1 MIKRIAQAWGF
12 AAILLLP
19 GYVDLT
25 STLGDERMR
34 VPWPLT
40 RLVLAQLVDLAIVGL
55 VFACLL
61 AVLRGLKIWPRI
73 RWFALALIP
82 LYLLVCNLRIFPFR
96 VPYAAVA
103 IVAVAWFAI
112 LALLIFR
119 APNIA
124 SKFYALGSAVL
135 TGAVVFAFVMTAQ
148 LVSAAFWRPGI
159 QAFSGSIPAQSAA
172 KPRLVWII
180 FDELA
185 YKPVFEARDPSLDLP
200 NFDRLRLQSTVYSNV
215 TPIGYHTNLV
225 VPSLLSGRI
234 VTGSTFTAKNKLIV
248 RTADDPRWEP
258 FDSAA
263 SLFGMAKQRSVST
276 SIVGWY
282 LAYCPIFVGTA
293 TECYWS
299 NDDTEDGAPPAINA
313 SFADDVWFPL
323 RIVAEQLI
331 APRVAVADVAHWE
344 SLSHVATVKDM
355 SQHALAAL
363 ANSQADIIY
372 LHMPVPHPPAFWD
385 RHSHDYGVGG
395 SYLDSLDYSDRFL
408 GQILDVLQAE
418 PRWPQ
423 TTLILQGDHS
433 WRTKIWRTTPGWS
446 EEDERVSNGGQWD
459 PRPLLLI
466 HGAGQNNAATVASPT
481 SLMFVHDFVA
491 AQIQALAH

>member
-12 AAILLLP
+12 AALLLLP
-19 GYVDLT
+19 GYIDLT

-40 RLVLAQLVDLAIVGL
+40 HLVLAQLFDLAIVGL
-55 VFACLL
+55 IFAGLL
-61 AVLRGLKIWPRI
+61 AILRGLKAWTRI
-73 RWFALALIP
+73 RWFAFALLPI
-82 LYLLVCNLRIFPFR
+82 YLLVCNLRIFPFR
-96 VPYAAVA
+96 VPYAGVA
-103 IVAVAWFAI
+103 IAAVAWIAI
-112 LALLIFR
+112 IVLLIFC
-119 APNIA
+119 APKIA
-124 SKFYALGSAVL
+124 SKLYGLGGAVL

-148 LVSAAFWRPGI
+148 LVSAAFWHPGI
-159 QAFSGSIPAQSAA
+159 QAFAGPIPAQPAA

-185 YKPVFEARDPSLDLP
+185 YKPVFEARDSSLDLP
-200 NFDRLRLQSTVYSNV
+200 NFDRLRLQSTIYSNI

-225 VPSLLSGRI
+225 VPSLLLGRI
-234 VTGSTFTAKNKLIV
+234 VTRSTFNAKNQLVV
-248 RTADDPRWEP
+248 RTADDPHWER
-258 FDSAA
+258 FDSGA
-263 SLFGMAKQRSVST
+263 SLFGLAQQHGLST

-282 LAYCPIFVGTA
+282 LAYCPIFAGTA
-293 TECYWS
+293 TQCYWS
-299 NDDTEDGAPPAINA
+299 NDDTEDGAPPSINA

-323 RIVAEQLI
+323 RIAAEQLV
-331 APRVAVADVAHWE
+331 APRVAVSDVAHWE

-385 RHSHDYGVGG
+385 RRSHDYGVGG

-408 GQILDVLQAE
+408 GQILDVLEAE

-423 TTLILQGDHS
+423 TTLIMQGDHS
-433 WRTKIWRTTPGWS
+433 WRTGIWRTTPGWS
-446 EEDERVSNGGQWD
+446 DEDERISHGGEWD
-459 PRPLLLI
+459 SRPLLLI
-466 HGAGQNNAATVASPT
+466 HAAGQTNAEIVASPT

-491 AQIQALAH
+491 AQIQTVAH

>member
-55 VFACLL
+55 IFAGLL
-61 AVLRGLKIWPRI
+61 AILRGLKIWPRI
-73 RWFALALIP
+73 RWFVLALIP
-82 LYLLVCNLRIFPFR
+82 IYLLVCSLRIFPFR
-96 VPYAAVA
+96 VPYASVA

-124 SKFYALGSAVL
+124 SKLYALGSAVL

-185 YKPVFEARDPSLDLP
+185 YKPVFEARDPTLDLP
-200 NFDRLRLQSTVYSNV
+200 NFDRLRLQSTVYSHV

-234 VTGSTFTAKNKLIV
+234 VTSSTFTKKNQLIV
-248 RTADDPRWEP
+248 RTADDPHWEP

-263 SLFGMAKQRSVST
+263 SLFGMASQHGVST

-282 LAYCPIFVGTA
+282 LAYCPTFVGTA

-299 NDDTEDGAPPAINA
+299 NDDTEDGAPAAINA

-323 RIVAEQLI
+323 RIVAEQLV

-385 RHSHDYGVGG
+385 RRSHDYGVGG

-408 GQILDVLQAE
+408 GQILDVLEAE
-418 PRWPQ
+418 PRWSQ

-433 WRTKIWRTTPGWS
+433 WRTGIWRTTPGWS
-446 EEDERVSNGGQWD
+446 AEDERVSNGGRWD

-491 AQIQALAH
+491 AQIQAVAH

>member
-1 MIKRIAQAWGF
+1 MIKRISQAWGF

-19 GYVDLT
+19 GYIDLT

-40 RLVLAQLVDLAIVGL
+40 RLVLAQLIDLAIVAL
-55 VFACLL
+55 VFAGLL
-61 AVLRGLKIWPRI
+61 AVLRDLKVWPQI
-73 RWFALALIP
+73 RWFVLALLPI
-82 LYLLVCNLRIFPFR
+82 YLLVCSLRIFPFR

-103 IVAVAWFAI
+103 IVAVAWI
-112 LALLIFR
+112 TLLALLIFR
-119 APNIA
+119 VPNIA
-124 SKFYALGSAVL
+124 QKLYGLGSAVL

-159 QAFSGSIPAQSAA
+159 QIFSGSVPVESAA

-200 NFDRLRLQSTVYSNV
+200 NFDRLRLQSTIYSNV

-234 VTGSTFTAKNKLIV
+234 VTSSTFTAKNQLIV

-258 FDSAA
+258 FDSGS
-263 SLFGMAKQRSVST
+263 SLFGMAKQHGVST

-282 LAYCPIFVGTA
+282 LAYCPTFVSTA

-313 SFADDVWFPL
+313 SFADDVLFPL
-323 RIVAEQLI
+323 RIVAEQLV

-385 RHSHDYGVGG
+385 RRSHNYGVGG

-408 GQILDVLQAE
+408 GQILDVLEAE
-418 PRWPQ
+418 PRWQQ

-446 EEDERVSNGGQWD
+446 AEDERVSNGGKWD
-459 PRPLLLI
+459 PRPLLII
-466 HGAGQNNAATVASPT
+466 HAAGQNNEVTVASPT

>member
-19 GYVDLT
+19 GYIDLT

-55 VFACLL
+55 VFAGLL
-61 AVLRGLKIWPRI
+61 AILRGLKVWPRL
-73 RWFALALIP
+73 RWLVLALLPI
-82 LYLLVCNLRIFPFR
+82 YLLVCNLRIFPFR

-124 SKFYALGSAVL
+124 SKLYGLGSAVL
-135 TGAVVFAFVMTAQ
+135 TGAAVFALVMTAQ

-159 QAFSGSIPAQSAA
+159 QAFSSPIPAQSAA

-234 VTGSTFTAKNKLIV
+234 VTSSTFTAKNKLIV
-248 RTADDPRWEP
+248 RTADDPHWEP
-258 FDSAA
+258 FDSAS
-263 SLFGMAKQRSVST
+263 SLFGMASQHGIST

-282 LAYCPIFVGTA
+282 LAYCPIFVRTA

-299 NDDTEDGAPPAINA
+299 NDDTEDGAPPAIDA

-323 RIVAEQLI
+323 RIVAEQLV

-363 ANSQADIIY
+363 ANSHADIIY

-385 RHSHDYGVGG
+385 RRSHDYGVGG

-408 GQILDVLQAE
+408 GQILDVLEAE

-433 WRTKIWRTTPGWS
+433 WRTGIWRTTPGWS
-446 EEDERVSNGGQWD
+446 AEDERISNGGEWD
-459 PRPLLLI
+459 PRPLLII
-466 HGAGQNNAATVASPT
+466 HAAGQNNAVTVASPT

>member
-55 VFACLL
+55 IFLGLL
-61 AVLRGLKIWPRI
+61 AILRGLKAWARI
-73 RWFALALIP
+73 RWFAAAFLPI
-82 LYLLVCNLRIFPFR
+82 YLLVCNLRIFPFR
-96 VPYAAVA
+96 VPYAG
-103 IVAVAWFAI
+103 VAVVAAAWIAL

-119 APNIA
+119 APRIA
-124 SKFYALGSAVL
+124 SKLYGLGGAVL

-159 QAFSGSIPAQSAA
+159 QEFASAIPAQPAA

-185 YKPVFEARDPSLDLP
+185 YKPVFEARDNSLDLP
-200 NFDRLRLQSTVYSNV
+200 NFDRLHLQSTIYTNM

-225 VPSLLSGRI
+225 VPSLLLGRI
-234 VTGSTFTAKNKLIV
+234 VTSSTFSAKNQLVV
-248 RTADDPRWEP
+248 RTADDPHREL

-263 SLFGMAKQRSVST
+263 SLFGMAMQRGIST

-282 LAYCPIFVGTA
+282 LAYCPTFVGTA

-299 NDDTEDGAPPAINA
+299 NDDTEDGAPPSANA

-323 RIVAEQLI
+323 RIAAEQLV

-408 GQILDVLQAE
+408 GQILDILEAQ
-418 PRWPQ
+418 PRWPK
-423 TTLILQGDHS
+423 TTLIIQGDHS
-433 WRTKIWRTTPGWS
+433 WRTRIWRTTPGWS
-446 EEDERVSNGGQWD
+446 AEDERISHGGEWD

-466 HGAGQNNAATVASPT
+466 HAAGQTNAAIVASPT

-491 AQIQALAH
+491 AQIQAAAR

>member
-19 GYVDLT
+19 GYIDLT
-25 STLGDERMR
+25 SSLGDERMR

-55 VFACLL
+55 IFLGLL
-61 AVLRGLKIWPRI
+61 AILRGMKAWVRI
-73 RWFALALIP
+73 RWFAAAFLPI
-82 LYLLVCNLRIFPFR
+82 YLLVSNLRIFPFR
-96 VPYAAVA
+96 VSYAGVA
-103 IVAVAWFAI
+103 IVAVAWFA
-112 LALLIFR
+112 LLPLIIFR
-119 APNIA
+119 AHNIA
-124 SKFYALGSAVL
+124 SKLYGLGGAVL
-135 TGAVVFAFVMTAQ
+135 TGTAVFAFVMTAQ
-148 LVSAAFWRPGI
+148 LASAAFWRPGI
-159 QAFSGSIPAQSAA
+159 QAFAGSIPARSAA

-185 YKPVFEARDPSLDLP
+185 YKPVFEARDNSLDLP
-200 NFDRLRLQSTVYSNV
+200 NFDRLRLQSTIYSNI

-225 VPSLLSGRI
+225 VPSLLLGRI
-234 VTGSTFTAKNKLIV
+234 VTSSTFNAKNQLLV
-248 RTADDPRWEP
+248 RTADDPHWEP

-263 SLFGMAKQRSVST
+263 SLFGMATQRGIST

-282 LAYCPIFVGTA
+282 LAYCPMLVGTA
-293 TECYWS
+293 SECYWS
-299 NDDTEDGAPPAINA
+299 NDDTEDGAPPSINA
-313 SFADDVWFPL
+313 SFANDVWFPL
-323 RIVAEQLI
+323 RIAAEQLV
-331 APRVAVADVAHWE
+331 APRVAIADVAHWE

-385 RHSHDYGVGG
+385 RHSHNYGVSG

-408 GQILDVLQAE
+408 GQMLDVLEAE

-433 WRTKIWRTTPGWS
+433 WRTGIWRTTPGWS
-446 EEDERVSNGGQWD
+446 EEDERISHGGAWD
-459 PRPLLLI
+459 SRPLLLI
-466 HGAGQNNAATVASPT
+466 HAAGQTNAAIVASPT
-481 SLMFVHDFVA
+481 SLMFVHNFVA
-491 AQIQALAH
+491 AQIQAVAH

>member
-25 STLGDERMR
+25 SSLGDERMH

-55 VFACLL
+55 IFAALL
-61 AVLRGLKIWPRI
+61 AILRGLKIWTRI
-73 RWFALALIP
+73 RWFALALLPI
-82 LYLLVCNLRIFPFR
+82 YLLVCNLRIFPFR
-96 VPYAAVA
+96 VPYVYVA
-103 IVAVAWFAI
+103 IVAFAWVSI
-112 LALLIFR
+112 LAFLIFR
-119 APNIA
+119 APRIA
-124 SKFYALGSAVL
+124 SRLYHFGGAVL
-135 TGAVVFAFVMTAQ
+135 TGSVVFAFVMTAQ

-159 QAFSGSIPAQSAA
+159 PEFSGPVPAQPATA
-172 KPRLVWII
+172 PRLVWII

-200 NFDRLRLQSTVYSNV
+200 NFDRLRSQSTVYSNV
-215 TPIGYHTNLV
+215 KPIGYHTRLV
-225 VPSLLSGRI
+225 VPSLLLGRI
-234 VTGSTFTAKNKLIV
+234 VTSSTITAKNQFLV
-248 RTADDPRWEP
+248 RTDDDPHWEP
-258 FDSAA
+258 FDAHT
-263 SLFGMAKQRSVST
+263 SLFGMASQRGVST

-282 LAYCPIFVGTA
+282 LPYCPIFAGTA

-299 NDDTEDGAPPAINA
+299 NDDTEDGAPPSINA

-323 RIVAEQLI
+323 RIVAEQLV

-344 SLSHVATVKDM
+344 SLSHVASVKDL
-355 SQHALAAL
+355 SQHAIAAL
-363 ANSQADIIY
+363 ANSQADVIY

-385 RHSHDYGVGG
+385 RHSHNYGVGG

-408 GQILDVLQAE
+408 GQILDVLESQ
-418 PRWPQ
+418 PRWAK
-423 TTLILQGDHS
+423 TTLITQGDHS
-433 WRTKIWRTTPGWS
+433 WRTGIWRTTPGWS
-446 EEDERVSNGGQWD
+446 DEDERISQGGEWD
-459 PRPLLLI
+459 PRPMLI
-466 HGAGQNNAATVASPT
+466 IHAAGQTNPAIVASST

-491 AQIQALAH
+491 AQIQALAR

>member
-55 VFACLL
+55 IFLGLL
-61 AVLRGLKIWPRI
+61 AILRGLKGWARI
-73 RWFALALIP
+73 RWFAFAFLPI
-82 LYLLVCNLRIFPFR
+82 YLLVCNLRIFPFR
-96 VPYAAVA
+96 VPYAGLAL
-103 IVAVAWFAI
+103 IAVAWI
-112 LALLIFR
+112 VLLAFLIFR

-124 SKFYALGSAVL
+124 SKFYGLGGAVL

-159 QAFSGSIPAQSAA
+159 QAFAHPIPAQTAT

-185 YKPVFEARDPSLDLP
+185 YKPVFEARDPSLNLP
-200 NFDRLRLQSTVYSNV
+200 NFDRLRSQSTVYANV

-225 VPSLLSGRI
+225 VPSLLLGRI
-234 VTGSTFTAKNKLIV
+234 VTSSTFTAKNQLIV
-248 RTADDPRWEP
+248 RTDDDPQWEP
-258 FDSAA
+258 FDSHA
-263 SLFGMAKQRSVST
+263 SLFGMASQRGVPT

-323 RIVAEQLI
+323 RVVAEQLV

-363 ANSQADIIY
+363 ADSQADIIY

-385 RHSHDYGVGG
+385 RHTHNYGVGG

-408 GQILDVLQAE
+408 GQILDVLEAE

-433 WRTKIWRTTPGWS
+433 WRTRIWRTTPGWS
-446 EEDERVSNGGQWD
+446 DEDERISHGGEWD
-459 PRPLLLI
+459 PRPFLLI
-466 HGAGQNNAATVASPT
+466 HAAGQTTATTVASPT

-491 AQIQALAH
+491 SQIEALAR

>member
-12 AAILLLP
+12 AGILLLP
-19 GYVDLT
+19 SYVDLT
-25 STLGDERMR
+25 SSLGDERMR

-55 VFACLL
+55 VFAGLL
-61 AVLRGLKIWPRI
+61 AILRGLKVWARI
-73 RWFALALIP
+73 RWFALAFLPI
-82 LYLLVCNLRIFPFR
+82 YLLVCNLRIFPFR
-96 VPYAAVA
+96 VPYSDVA
-103 IVAVAWFAI
+103 IIAVAWIVLLVF
-112 LALLIFR
+112 LIFY

-124 SKFYALGSAVL
+124 SKLYGLGGAVL

-159 QAFSGSIPAQSAA
+159 QAFAGPIPAQPAA
-172 KPRLVWII
+172 KPRLVWIV

-185 YKPVFEARDPSLDLP
+185 YKPVFETRDRSLDLP
-200 NFDRLRLQSTVYSNV
+200 NFDRLRLQSTVYTNV

-225 VPSLLSGRI
+225 VPSLLLGRI
-234 VTGSTFTAKNKLIV
+234 VTSSTFTSKNQLIV
-248 RTADDPRWEP
+248 RTADDPNWEP
-258 FDSAA
+258 FDSDA
-263 SLFGMAKQRSVST
+263 SLFGMARERGIST

-299 NDDTEDGAPPAINA
+299 NDDTEDGAPPSINA

-323 RIVAEQLI
+323 RIVAEQLVV
-331 APRVAVADVAHWE
+331 PRVAVADVAHWE

-355 SQHALAAL
+355 SQHALATL

-372 LHMPVPHPPAFWD
+372 LHLPVPHPPAFWD
-385 RHSHDYGVGG
+385 RHSHNYGVGG

-408 GQILDVLQAE
+408 GQILDVLETQ
-418 PRWPQ
+418 PRWPE
-423 TTLILQGDHS
+423 TTLIIQGDHS
-433 WRTKIWRTTPGWS
+433 WRTRIWRTTPGWS
-446 EEDERVSNGGQWD
+446 AEDERVSHGGEWD
-459 PRPLLLI
+459 PRPFLLI
-466 HGAGQNNAATVASPT
+466 HAAGQTNAAIVASPT

-491 AQIQALAH
+491 AQIQPPAH

>member
-25 STLGDERMR
+25 SSLGDERMR

-40 RLVLAQLVDLAIVGL
+40 RLVLAQLVDLVIVGL
-55 VFACLL
+55 IFAGSM
-61 AVLRGLKIWPRI
+61 ATLRGLKVWARI
-73 RWFALALIP
+73 RWFAVAFLPI
-82 LYLLVCNLRIFPFR
+82 YLLVCNLRIFPFR
-96 VPYAAVA
+96 VPYAGVA
-103 IVAVAWFAI
+103 IVAAAWIAI
-112 LALLIFR
+112 LVYLIFC
-119 APNIA
+119 APKIA
-124 SKFYALGSAVL
+124 SKLYGLGGAVL
-135 TGAVVFAFVMTAQ
+135 TGAVVFAIVMTAQ

-185 YKPVFEARDPSLDLP
+185 YKPVFEARDNSLDLP
-200 NFDRLRLQSTVYSNV
+200 NFDRLRLQSTIYSNI

-225 VPSLLSGRI
+225 VPSLLLGRI
-234 VTGSTFTAKNKLIV
+234 VTGSTFNAKNQLVV
-248 RTADDPRWEP
+248 RTADDPHWEP

-263 SLFGMAKQRSVST
+263 SLFGLARQRDLST

-282 LAYCPIFVGTA
+282 LAYCPIFAGTA
-293 TECYWS
+293 SECYWS
-299 NDDTEDGAPPAINA
+299 NDDTEDGAPPSINA

-323 RIVAEQLI
+323 RIAAEQLV

-372 LHMPVPHPPAFWD
+372 LHLPVPHPPAFWD
-385 RHSHDYGVGG
+385 RHSHNYGVGG

-408 GQILDVLQAE
+408 GQILDVLEAE
-418 PRWPQ
+418 PRWPE
-423 TTLILQGDHS
+423 TTLIIQGDHS
-433 WRTKIWRTTPGWS
+433 WRTRIWRTTPGWS
-446 EEDERVSNGGQWD
+446 DEDERISHGGEWD

-466 HGAGQNNAATVASPT
+466 HAAGQTNPEIVASPT

-491 AQIQALAH
+491 AQIQAVAH

>member
-40 RLVLAQLVDLAIVGL
+40 RLVLAQLIDLAIVSL
-55 VFACLL
+55 VFAGLL
-61 AVLRGLKIWPRI
+61 AILRGLKVWARI
-73 RWFALALIP
+73 RWFALAFLPI
-82 LYLLVCNLRIFPFR
+82 YLLVCNLRIFPFR
-96 VPYAAVA
+96 IPYSGVAIAAVA
-103 IVAVAWFAI
+103 WIATLGF
-112 LALLIFR
+112 LIYS

-124 SKFYALGSAVL
+124 SKLYRLSSAGL

-159 QAFSGSIPAQSAA
+159 QAFASPIPEQPAA
-172 KPRLVWII
+172 RPRLVWIV

-185 YKPVFEARDPSLDLP
+185 YKPVFEARDRSLDLP
-200 NFDRLRLQSTVYSNV
+200 NFDRLRLQSSVYTNV

-225 VPSLLSGRI
+225 VPSLLLGRI
-234 VTGSTFTAKNKLIV
+234 VTSSTFTSKNQLLV
-248 RTADDPRWEP
+248 RTADDPNWEP
-258 FDSAA
+258 FDSDA
-263 SLFGMAKQRSVST
+263 SLFGMARQHGIST
-276 SIVGWY
+276 AIVGWY
-282 LAYCPIFVGTA
+282 LAYCPIFAGTA

-299 NDDTEDGAPPAINA
+299 NDDTEDGAPPSINA
-313 SFADDVWFPL
+313 SFADNVWFPL
-323 RIVAEQLI
+323 RIVAEQLV

-363 ANSQADIIY
+363 ASSQADIIY
-372 LHMPVPHPPAFWD
+372 LHLPVPHPPAFWN

-395 SYLDSLDYSDRFL
+395 SYLDSLDYSDRLL
-408 GQILDVLQAE
+408 GQMLDILQAQ
-418 PRWPQ
+418 PRWPE
-423 TTLILQGDHS
+423 TTLIIQGDHS
-433 WRTKIWRTTPGWS
+433 WRTRIWRTTPGWS
-446 EEDERVSNGGQWD
+446 DEDERVSHGGQWD
-459 PRPLLLI
+459 PRPFLLI
-466 HGAGQNNAATVASPT
+466 HAAGQTNATTVSSPT

-491 AQIQALAH
+491 SQIQALAH

>member
-55 VFACLL
+55 IFLGLL
-61 AVLRGLKIWPRI
+61 AVLRGLKAWPQI
-73 RWFALALIP
+73 RWFVLALLPI
-82 LYLLVCNLRIFPFR
+82 YLLVCNLRIFPFR

-103 IVAVAWFAI
+103 VVAVAWFAI

-119 APNIA
+119 VPNIA
-124 SKFYALGSAVL
+124 SKLYALGSAVL

-159 QAFSGSIPAQSAA
+159 QAFASSIPAQSAA
-172 KPRLVWII
+172 RPRLVWII

-225 VPSLLSGRI
+225 VPGLLSGRI
-234 VTGSTFTAKNKLIV
+234 VTSSTFTAKNKLII
-248 RTADDPRWEP
+248 RTADDPHWEP

-263 SLFGMAKQRSVST
+263 SLFGIASQHGVST

-282 LAYCPIFVGTA
+282 LAYCPTFVGTA

-299 NDDTEDGAPPAINA
+299 NDDTEDGAPAAINA

-323 RIVAEQLI
+323 RIVAEQLV

-372 LHMPVPHPPAFWD
+372 LHMPVPHPPAFWS
-385 RHSHDYGVGG
+385 RRSHNYGVGG

-408 GQILDVLQAE
+408 GQILDVLEAE
-418 PRWPQ
+418 PRWPH

-433 WRTKIWRTTPGWS
+433 WRTRIWRTTPGWS
-446 EEDERVSNGGQWD
+446 AEDERISNGGQWD

-466 HGAGQNNAATVASPT
+466 HAAGQANAAIVASPT

-491 AQIQALAH
+491 AQIQTLAR